1 MWGTISALFDKLFV
15 PFTKVHPLKE
25 DAEIDVYENTHPV
38 DTNTCPED
46 GKLAV
51 VFTVTV
57 GPTVDVEEQIATG
70 FV

>member
-1 MWGTISALFDKLFV
+1 LV
-15 PFTKVHPLKE
+15 PFTKLHPSNE
-25 DAEIDVYENTHPV
+25 DAEIDVYEITAPV
-38 DTNTCPED
+38 DTNRYPED

-57 GPTVDVEEQIATG
+57 GPTVLVEEQIATG